1 MKNSKQHKKLN
12 NLQVKA
18 EKCLSRKEAK
28 KIINRAN
35 KAQDK
40 LNKQK
45 KGQINIF
52 KKILSRIFF
61 ETF

>member
-1 MKNSKQHKKLN
+1 MKNTNQHLKLN

-28 KIINRAN
+28 KILSKAN

-40 LNKQK
+40 ISK
-45 KGQINIF
+45 
-52 KKILSRIFF
+52 
-61 ETF
+61 

>member
-1 MKNSKQHKKLN
+1 MIKYNMAKLKQHLKLN

-28 KIINRAN
+28 KILFKAN

-40 LNKQK
+40 LTK
-45 KGQINIF
+45 
-52 KKILSRIFF
+52 
-61 ETF
+61 